1 MKEVNYTVAIEV
13 EKNEGM
19 TLEELQAKVDAYNE
33 EQRKKYLE
41 NVYSSGNTTE

>member
-19 TLEELQAKVDAYNE
+19 TLEEIL
-33 EQRKKYLE
+33 RKCLLIWEYHRIKCFC
-41 NVYSSGNTTE
+41 